1 MQVHIWTFK
10 DDVLLFNSA
19 NNLVRYIFIFYR
31 KCMKLHRNSYVLM
44 VLLHNLLIFM
54 HRFLRYI
61 VVKGF
66 DVRIMELMTYIEI
79 KILKVVSQS

>member
-1 MQVHIWTFK
+1 
-10 DDVLLFNSA
+10 
-19 NNLVRYIFIFYR
+19 
-31 KCMKLHRNSYVLM
+31 MKLHRNSYVLM

-66 DVRIMELMTYIEI
+66 DVRIMELMTIIEI
-79 KILKVVSQS
+79 KILKVVIQN